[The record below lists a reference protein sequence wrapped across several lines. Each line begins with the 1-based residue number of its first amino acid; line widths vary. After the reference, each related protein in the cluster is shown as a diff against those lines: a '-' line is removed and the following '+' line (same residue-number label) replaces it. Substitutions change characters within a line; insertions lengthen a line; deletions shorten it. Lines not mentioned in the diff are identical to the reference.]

1 MKFKLLFLL
10 FTFMFLSTLTF
21 AQRTSRHRK
30 TASQDNVTMILASYV
45 DSLELY
51 KAQIDSLQRRNDS
64 LNIVQK
70 GIVNSKYY
78 RLFSPLTFDPKVTG
92 RKIDSNTEEADN
104 VLDQQIDEILLKTYA
119 EHPELIET
127 TIGRLHRSAETGKI
141 EPTAP
146 VQRKI
151 EMVKE
156 IQPEKEAV
164 VPEKDKVELFVS
176 KPNFWT
182 FSGDYSLQFFQN
194 FVSDNWYKSGESNL
208 SMMGNVKL
216 TANYNNKQ
224 KVKFENT
231 LEMKLGLQTSESDTL
246 HTYKSSQDQLRY
258 TGKLGLQATRR
269 WYYTAQLIATT
280 QFMRGYKSNDKKV
293 YSDFL
298 SPLEANLSL
307 GMDYNVEVWNKKLT
321 GSVHLAP
328 LAYNMKYVDRLDLST
343 RYGLEEGDHTLHD
356 FGSQF
361 TVTLTWKP
369 SEMIKWD
376 TRLYGY
382 TTYHRAVLE
391 WENTISFKVSKYIT
405 TNLYLYPRFDD
416 SAKRANGWDF
426 WQLKEYLSLGF
437 SYSM

>member
-1 MKFKLLFLL
+1 MKTKHLFL
-10 FTFMFLSTLTF
+10 FIAAMVLSTSAF
-21 AQRTSRHRK
+21 AQKTSK
-30 TASQDNVTMILASYV
+30 TKKTTPQDNVTMILASYV
-45 DSLELY
+45 DSLEQY

-64 LNIVQK
+64 LNVVQK
-70 GIVNSKYY
+70 EIASSKYY
-78 RLFSPLTFDPKVTG
+78 RLFSPLTFDPKVPG
-92 RKIDSNTEEADN
+92 RKIDSNTEESDN
-104 VLDQQIDEILLKTYA
+104 VLDRQIDEILLKAYA

-127 TIGRLHRSAETGKI
+127 TVNKLHRSAETGKI

-146 VQRKI
+146 IQRKI

-156 IQPEKEAV
+156 IQAVKEEA
-164 VPEKDKVELFVS
+164 VPEKDKVDLFVA
-176 KPNFWT
+176 KPNFWK

-231 LEMKLGLQTSESDTL
+231 LEIKLGLQTSESDTL
-246 HTYKSSQDQLRY
+246 HSYKTSQDQLRY
-258 TGKLGLQATRR
+258 TGKLALHAIKR
-269 WYYTAQLIATT
+269 WDYTAQVIATT
-280 QFMRGYKSNDKKV
+280 QFMRGYKSNDPKV

-298 SPLEANLSL
+298 SPLEVNISL
-307 GMDYNVEVWNKKLT
+307 GMDYNVEAWAKKLT

-328 LAYNMKYVDRLDLST
+328 LAYNLKYVDRLALAT
-343 RYGLEEGDHTLHD
+343 RYGLKEGDHTLHD

-361 TVTLTWKP
+361 TITLTWKP
-369 SEMIKWD
+369 SDVIKWD

-391 WENTISFKVSKYIT
+391 WENTISFRLSKYIT
-405 TNLYLYPRFDD
+405 TNLYFYPRFDD
-416 SAKRANGWDF
+416 SAKRANGWEF

>member
-1 MKFKLLFLL
+1 
-10 FTFMFLSTLTF
+10 
-21 AQRTSRHRK
+21 
-30 TASQDNVTMILASYV
+30 MILASYV

-216 TANYNNKQ
+216 KANYNNKQ

-343 RYGLEEGDHTLHD
+343 RYGLEKDDHTLHD

>member
-1 MKFKLLFLL
+1 
-10 FTFMFLSTLTF
+10 MFLSSLTF

-146 VQRKI
+146 VRRKI

-216 TANYNNKQ
+216 KANYNNKQ

-343 RYGLEEGDHTLHD
+343 RYGLEKDDHTLHD